1 MYYSL
6 VGLLALLTLFIT
18 NYDVI
23 LIGKTCVSNTQ
34 KNYRLFLFTV
44 IAFYI
49 TDILWGVLEFL

>member
-1 MYYSL
+1 M
-6 VGLLALLTLFIT
+6 TLFIT

-23 LIGKTCVSNTQ
+23 LIGKTCVSDTQ

-49 TDILWGVLEFL
+49 TDILWGVLEFLSWQT